1 VLAAAAVLVGL
12 AGFIA
17 IRAYWTE
24 AKGDSARTAAAPVP
38 SKEIREL
45 SLWHGLPAWYVPSR
59 NGAAILYVH
68 GWGASRDQLWPEAR
82 EAAARGYGVLLIDLP
97 AFAYVQGGDW
107 ASAAKPSVEAGV
119 AFLQAQPGLR
129 HLGAQAFSSGC
140 AVLLQAV
147 AGDPRIEA
155 VALLSPYTNAREHLD
170 YEYRHWGP
178 LAQWPAQA
186 GARHAGYRVEE
197 LDSLQAVARLAG
209 RPVLVVAGDADTVVP
224 LEMSERLFAA
234 AREPKRFWLV
244 QGAGHGDYGKIL
256 GDRFYAG
263 LSGFFDASLSG
274 STSR

>member
-12 AGFIA
+12 AAFIA
-17 IRAYWTE
+17 IRAYRTE
-24 AKGDSARTAAAPVP
+24 AKSDSARMAAGPVP

-82 EAAARGYGVLLIDLP
+82 EAASKGYGALLIDLP
-97 AFAYVQGGDW
+97 FAYEQGADW
-107 ASAAKPSVEAGV
+107 ASAAKLSVEAGV
-119 AFLQAQPGLR
+119 AFLEAQPGLQ

-170 YEYRHWGP
+170 YEYRRWGP
-178 LAQWPAQA
+178 LAQWPARA
-186 GARHAGYRVEE
+186 GARRAGYRVEE
-197 LDSLQAVARLAG
+197 LDSLQAVTRLAG
-209 RPVLVVAGDADTVVP
+209 RPVLVVAGDADTIVP
-224 LEMSERLFAA
+224 LEMSKRLFAA

-244 QGAGHGDYGKIL
+244 QGAGHGDYGMIL

-263 LSGFFDASLSG
+263 LSEFFDASLSG